1 MSDLGLRAYAS
12 QEEEYMP
19 KPYSPKTEA
28 VIYNYYSSYIKNIDK

>member
-12 QEEEYMP
+12 QEEEYMS

-28 VIYNYYSSYIKNIDK
+28 VIYNN

>member
-19 KPYSPKTEA
+19 KSYSPKTEA
-28 VIYNYYSSYIKNIDK
+28 VIYDYYSSYIKNIDK